1 MFFSRGLVDM
11 KPPEKMKKKNNT
23 RRAKALSTG
32 KIVIIQVRGKRV
44 LSGNRL
50 EGKRLSYERK
60 QEVKG
65 VKGVEK
71 KTRDKVKKDAKIGR
85 IQREECKREQKEAK
99 VKRRKY
105 LARSNAR
112 RKYKD
117 KIELKL

>member
-11 KPPEKMKKKNNT
+11 KPREKMKKKNNI

-32 KIVIIQVRGKRV
+32 KIVIIQVRGKRG

-60 QEVKG
+60 QGVKG

-71 KTRDKVKKDAKIGR
+71 K
-85 IQREECKREQKEAK
+85 
-99 VKRRKY
+99 
-105 LARSNAR
+105 NAQ
-112 RKYKD
+112 
-117 KIELKL
+117 

>member
-11 KPPEKMKKKNNT
+11 KPREKTKKKNNT

-71 KTRDKVKKDAKIGR
+71 K
-85 IQREECKREQKEAK
+85 
-99 VKRRKY
+99 
-105 LARSNAR
+105 NAQ
-112 RKYKD
+112 
-117 KIELKL
+117 

>member
-11 KPPEKMKKKNNT
+11 KPREKMKKKNNT

-71 KTRDKVKKDAKIGR
+71 K
-85 IQREECKREQKEAK
+85 
-99 VKRRKY
+99 
-105 LARSNAR
+105 NAQ
-112 RKYKD
+112 
-117 KIELKL
+117 